1 MKILHIALNYIVPQ
15 EALNL
20 ALSSFASEYK
30 QIDWI
35 ALNKQMGTPN
45 LRKHIIEE
53 SNKFNPDITFMQIQ
67 NPDIIDEETAK
78 ALKGFVVN
86 WTGDVRQ
93 PLPKWYYRIGKQI
106 NLTLF
111 TNVNDIEALK
121 TFGINADYLQIGYSD
136 INFKLNENENN
147 IKQADIVF
155 MGNNYNR
162 LFPLSDMRLEM
173 IKQLKNKFG
182 IRFNVYGTGWEANGY
197 RNNLMFKEKQE
208 SAVYNNCKIAINL
221 SHFDLKRYSSD
232 RIFRIMGSGAFCLTK
247 YYPEIEKDF
256 IDGEHLAVWHDLED
270 LKDKISYYLENETLR
285 RMIANNGYD
294 KVRKEDTWHI
304 RIHRDF
310 NKILQI
316 WKK

>member
-20 ALSSFASEYK
+20 ALSSFASEYR
-30 QIDWI
+30 QIDWM
-35 ALNKQMGTPN
+35 ALDKQMGTAN
-45 LRKHIIEE
+45 LRKYIIDE
-53 SNKFNPDITFMQIQ
+53 SNKFNPDITFMQVH
-67 NPDIIDEETAK
+67 NSDILDIDTVK
-78 ALKGFVVN
+78 KLKGFVIN

-93 PLPKWYYRIGKQI
+93 PLPQCYYTIGKQI

-111 TNVNDIEALK
+111 TNLNDIEVLK
-121 TFGINADYLQIGYSD
+121 SVDINADYLQVGYSD
-136 INFKLNENENN
+136 INFKLNENN
-147 IKQADIVF
+147 ISQTDIVF
-155 MGNNYNR
+155 MGNHYHKI
-162 LFPLSDMRLEM
+162 FPLGDMRLEM
-173 IKQLKNKFG
+173 IRQLNNKFG
-182 IRFNVYGTGWEANGY
+182 IQFKVYGSGWEREGHTE
-197 RNNLMFKEKQE
+197 NLMFKEKKE
-208 SAVYNNCKIAINL
+208 SAVYNKCKIAINL

-247 YYPEIEKDF
+247 WFPEIEKDF

-294 KVRKEDTWHI
+294 KVRKEDTWHT

-310 NKILQI
+310 NKILEI